1 MQEAIAWLDMHV
13 HRRRSRLEGGP
24 VRYYVT
30 GAEEW
35 RDAHTWPPPMSGRQ
49 AWYLHAGG
57 GLSPVEPSGGVAS
70 RYRYDPAD
78 PTPVRGGPS
87 TSRKP
92 RVGQNEVEA
101 RADVLTFTTDELSAP
116 LEVTGPVAATVH
128 LRSSVD
134 HTDVVVR
141 LCDVDRRGRS
151 VNVCD
156 GIRRVTPAEHPADN
170 GGVRRVDIALWPTA
184 HRFGSGQRVRVQVAG
199 AAFPRFAANPGTGD
213 PPGGTTRLV
222 ATEQQVL
229 HQPEH
234 ASHIVLPVIP
244 TAR

>member
-1 MQEAIAWLDMHV
+1 
-13 HRRRSRLEGGP
+13 
-24 VRYYVT
+24 
-30 GAEEW
+30 
-35 RDAHTWPPPMSGRQ
+35 MSGRQ

-170 GGVRRVDIALWPTA
+170 GGVRRVDIALCPRRTA
-184 HRFGSGQRVRVQVAG
+184 SE
-199 AAFPRFAANPGTGD
+199 AAIASASRSPAPPSPDSRPIREPATHPAAPPASSPQSSRCSINPST
-213 PPGGTTRLV
+213 P
-222 ATEQQVL
+222 AT
-229 HQPEH
+229 
-234 ASHIVLPVIP
+234 SSS
-244 TAR
+244 R